1 MLQRLL
7 TATVLALLVQG
18 CNASQPA
25 APAQIVAPAE
35 PTAAVPA
42 APARTAATAVPPGNR
57 PPLPVE
63 ACARTA
69 DGFAAFFETIVSD
82 AAVRAAYS
90 APTVEERDLRD
101 PSKRV
106 DRPAEPFRLTLI
118 DYRWT
123 YDEPGKEPG
132 DMAQVKLDLRRD
144 GERMRADFIKAEFS
158 ADDEVIRTFGAPEAY
173 VFEYTQRCWQLTQ
186 HLR

>member
-7 TATVLALLVQG
+7 TATVLALLAQC
-18 CNASQPA
+18 CNASPPA
-25 APAQIVAPAE
+25 APAQLAPPAK
-35 PTAAVPA
+35 PTANTP
-42 APARTAATAVPPGNR
+42 AATAMPPVNR
-57 PPLPVE
+57 PPLPLE

-90 APTVEERDLRD
+90 AATVEERDLRD

-132 DMAQVKLDLRRD
+132 EMAHVKLDLRRD
-144 GERMRADFIKAEFS
+144 GERMRADFVKAEFS

-173 VFEYTQRCWQLTQ
+173 VFAYTHRCWQLTQ